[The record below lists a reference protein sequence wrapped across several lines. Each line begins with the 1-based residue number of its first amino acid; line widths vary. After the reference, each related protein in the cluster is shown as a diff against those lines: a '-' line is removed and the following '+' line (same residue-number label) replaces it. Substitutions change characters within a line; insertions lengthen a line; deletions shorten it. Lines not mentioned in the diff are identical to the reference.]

1 MPGAA
6 EDARRLKPR
15 AKSAKP
21 GLRRA
26 LISLYA
32 KEIMHVVPAPRRRG
46 FVDVARGFEPQGDRH
61 DPSWSPQISV
71 QQNEF
76 LNRSVLAAGRLL
88 HRCYQST

>member
-26 LISLYA
+26 LISLYP
-32 KEIMHVVPAPRRRG
+32 KEIIHVVPAPRRRG
-46 FVDVARGFEPQGDRH
+46 FVDVARGFEPQGERH
-61 DPSWSPQISV
+61 DPSRSSQIIV
-71 QQNEF
+71 QQDEF
-76 LNRSVLAAGRLL
+76 LHRSALPSGHCLRLG
-88 HRCYQST
+88 TVKI